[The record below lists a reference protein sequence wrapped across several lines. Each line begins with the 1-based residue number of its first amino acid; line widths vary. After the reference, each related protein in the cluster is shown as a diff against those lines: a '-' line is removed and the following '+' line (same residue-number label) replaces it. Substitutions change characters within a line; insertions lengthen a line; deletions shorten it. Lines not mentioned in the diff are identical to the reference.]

1 MNFKN
6 LKNINYY
13 FYNKM
18 EELFMETHHPEV
30 QVQYSTSYVYYIN
43 LVFSVLMIIV
53 EPVLLLTLYQ
63 QFNSTSALTMSW
75 FFVEELLGIYS
86 LLLSVANEEL

>member
-1 MNFKN
+1 
-6 LKNINYY
+6 
-13 FYNKM
+13 
-18 EELFMETHHPEV
+18 METHHPEV
-30 QVQYSTSYVYYIN
+30 QIQYSTSYVYYIN

-63 QFNSTSALTMSW
+63 QFNSTTALTMSW